1 MVHTK
6 NDKYTLQYFKGHVS
20 YGYKKNGWV
29 RTKWVV
35 VNNQGTEVW
44 SIEGKLF
51 NNHKQELFK
60 KFKLEVKT
68 N

>member
-6 NDKYTLQYFKGHVS
+6 NDKYILRYLKGRVAYS
-20 YGYKKNGWV
+20 YKKNRWV

-35 VNNQGTEVW
+35 VNNQGVEVW
-44 SIEGKLF
+44 AIEGKLF